1 MPKVTYIEGKEPHE
15 LERRLI
21 FRNIDRKGWNASLKK
36 YVSEGG
42 YKSLEKSLRMEPG
55 EVTQLSLIHI

>member
-1 MPKVTYIEGKEPHE
+1 MPKVTYIEGKNPHE

-42 YKSLEKSLRMEPG
+42 YESLEKASKRIGP
-55 EVTQLSLIHI
+55 I